1 MKRIDWQRGS
11 RTILVM
17 LLVALLGAALT
28 AAAYWPGLMTW
39 DSMREYRE
47 GLSGDI
53 DDWHPPVVEWLWGRL
68 ARVVPGPAPMLV
80 LQLALYW
87 GGLWLLAAEVRRAAR
102 ERLGWAVL
110 ACGFLPLAMALMG
123 AILKDSL
130 MAGAL
135 LVAAGLLAVR
145 LRGGGGWVV
154 AFAIAALLFAAT
166 LRFNA
171 FAACLP
177 LLVVLLPRA
186 WWRTWPRLIATSI
199 VATAALMAAMPIA
212 NRLIGAKP
220 SGVELSLVI
229 FDLGGIT
236 EHAGVDVFPHQL
248 GVADAVRVNHRCYR
262 PDKWDS
268 YSDWVDPVCPLGFT
282 AWNDRVAPAGVK
294 PYPFWLRAVIAHP
307 LAYAEHRLTHF
318 AINTRLV
325 PIADSVERPVQVE
338 GPPNDWGYHVTPN
351 PALHAIDAMTVASAH
366 TPLGWPILWIA
377 LALGALVVGTGPGPG
392 PGSSPVRAEPVEA
405 HEVHA
410 LRHARGE
417 RSEDRTDLVSALT
430 VPLALS
436 SILYGCGYLVFSV
449 AVELRYHLWT
459 ELAALLATV
468 LVAREWRTVPRRRL
482 ILAYLPAAIILIAA
496 TAFRL

>member
-1 MKRIDWQRGS
+1 MF
-11 RTILVM
+11 
-17 LLVALLGAALT
+17 LVALLGAALT
-28 AAAYWPGLMTW
+28 ATAYWPGLMTW

-47 GLSGDI
+47 GLSGAI
-53 DDWHPPVVEWLWGRL
+53 DDWHPPVVEWLWGRT
-68 ARVVPGPAPMLV
+68 AMVVAGPAPMLV

-87 GGLWLLAAEVRRAAR
+87 GGLLLLAGQVRA
-102 ERLGWAVL
+102 LGWRGRGWGVL
-110 ACGFLPLAMALMG
+110 ACGFLPLALALMG

-145 LRGGGGWVV
+145 ARGGGGWASVV
-154 AFAIAALLFAAT
+154 GILFLLFAAT

-171 FAACLP
+171 FCACLP
-177 LLVVLLPRA
+177 LMVALLPRA
-186 WWRTWPRLIATSI
+186 WWRRWPRLALTIV
-199 VATAALMAAMPIA
+199 VATAALMAAMPLA
-212 NRLIGAKP
+212 NRLIGATP

-229 FDLGGIT
+229 FDLGGIA
-236 EHAGVDVFPHQL
+236 EHGGGDVFPRQL
-248 GVADAVRVNHRCYR
+248 AVRDAVRVNHACYR
-262 PDKWDS
+262 ADKWDS

-294 PYPFWLRAVIAHP
+294 PYPFWLRAVAAHP
-307 LAYAEHRLTHF
+307 IAYAEHRLTHF

-325 PIADSVERPVQVE
+325 PLADTVERPVQVE
-338 GPPNDWGYHVTPN
+338 GPPNDWGYRVTPG
-351 PALHAIDAMTVASAH
+351 ALLHAIDALTIASAH

-377 LALGALVVGTGPGPG
+377 LAVGALVVGWGRPG
-392 PGSSPVRAEPVEA
+392 ATLA
-405 HEVHA
+405 
-410 LRHARGE
+410 
-417 RSEDRTDLVSALT
+417 

-468 LVAREWRTVPRRRL
+468 LVAREWRVVPRRRL
-482 ILAYLPAAIILIAA
+482 IFAYLPAAVTLLAG

>member
-1 MKRIDWQRGS
+1 MHRTEAKRDRRAPPG
-11 RTILVM
+11 M
-17 LLVALLGAALT
+17 LFVAMIGATLT

-68 ARVVPGPAPMLV
+68 AQIVPGPAPMLV

-87 GGLWLLAAEVRRAAR
+87 GGLVLLAAQVRRAGR
-102 ERLGWAVL
+102 PDVGCGLL
-110 ACGFLPLAMALMG
+110 ACGFLPLALALTG

-135 LVAAGLLAVR
+135 LVATGLLAVR
-145 LRGGGGWVV
+145 LRGGGGWASVV
-154 AFAIAALLFAAT
+154 AILLLLFAAT

-171 FAACLP
+171 FCACLP
-177 LLVVLLPRA
+177 LTIALLPRR
-186 WWRTWPRLIATSI
+186 WWRTWPRLVLTSI

-236 EHAGVDVFPHQL
+236 EHSGIDVFPRQL
-248 GVADAVRVNHRCYR
+248 VVADPVRVNRRCYR

-282 AWNDRVAPAGVK
+282 AWNAHVAPAGVK
-294 PYPFWLRAVIAHP
+294 PYPFWLHAVFAHP
-307 LAYAEHRLTHF
+307 VAYAEHRLTHF

-325 PIADSVERPVQVE
+325 PLADSVERPVQVE

-351 PALHAIDAMTVASAH
+351 RVLHAIDALTVASAH

-377 LALGALVVGTGPGPG
+377 LALGAVVVGWG
-392 PGSSPVRAEPVEA
+392 RQEA
-405 HEVHA
+405 
-410 LRHARGE
+410 G
-417 RSEDRTDLVSALT
+417 LV
-430 VPLALS
+430 VPLAVS
-436 SILYGCGYLVFSV
+436 SLLYGCGYLVFSV

-459 ELAALLATV
+459 ELAALLATM
-468 LVAREWRTVPRRRL
+468 LVAGEWRHVPRRRL
-482 ILAYLPAAIILIAA
+482 ALAYLPAAIVLVVG